1 MKTFT
6 IKRSKI
12 WREANSEKFSNRFF
26 QLKNS
31 NLSALIIIGLFFILW
46 QGLSMLYSPLIVPGP
61 ALTYQSLVKIVKSD
75 QFFLVILL
83 TLKKL
88 SIGLLGSVTVGS
100 ILGVLMGK
108 YLSIKNIFEPI
119 IYFIQATPPILYLM
133 LAMIW
138 FGLDGQ
144 ATIFII
150 FIASLPIMAIN
161 IEEGLNNIDPKLI
174 ELGNI
179 FKFTK
184 MEMIFEIIIPS
195 LKTHFKSG
203 LVIVMGLGWKLVVMG
218 EILSGSRGLGSQIND
233 ARINLET
240 NQVFAW
246 GIIII
251 FLCFLSQKLIARI
264 SDFKRLRRKNY
275 DLKNK

>member
-12 WREANSEKFSNRFF
+12 WRETNSKKFSNRFF
-26 QLKNS
+26 RFRNS
-31 NLSALIIIGLFFILW
+31 KLSTLIIFGLFLILW
-46 QGLSMLYSPLIVPGP
+46 QGLSMIYSPVILPGP
-61 ALTYQSLVKIVKSD
+61 ALTYQSLVTIIRSD
-75 QFFLVILL
+75 QFFLAILM
-83 TLKKL
+83 TLKKML
-88 SIGLLGSVTVGS
+88 IGLLGSVTLGS
-100 ILGVLMGK
+100 ILGILMGK
-108 YLSIKNIFEPI
+108 YFSIKNFFEPI
-119 IYFIQATPPILYLM
+119 VYFIQATPSILYLM

-144 ATIFII
+144 ATIFIV
-150 FIASLPIMAIN
+150 FIASLPTMAIN

-174 ELGNI
+174 ELGKI

-184 MEMIFEIIIPS
+184 MEMIFEIVIPS

-218 EILSGSRGLGSQIND
+218 EILSASRGLGSQIND
-233 ARINLET
+233 ARMNLET
-240 NQVFAW
+240 DQVFAW
-246 GIIII
+246 GIIVI

-264 SDFKRLRRKNY
+264 FDFKKLRRKNY